1 MLKSTKVDNVPG
13 PLVVGVSLYG
23 TKAGGEPGLLVA
35 SGLEVGGSLY
45 GTKAGGEVRL
55 LAAAEPIKD
64 VNKN

>member
-1 MLKSTKVDNVPG
+1 M
-13 PLVVGVSLYG
+13 VGGSLYG

-35 SGLEVGGSLY
+35 SGLEVGGSLD
-45 GTKAGGEVRL
+45 GTNAGGEVRL